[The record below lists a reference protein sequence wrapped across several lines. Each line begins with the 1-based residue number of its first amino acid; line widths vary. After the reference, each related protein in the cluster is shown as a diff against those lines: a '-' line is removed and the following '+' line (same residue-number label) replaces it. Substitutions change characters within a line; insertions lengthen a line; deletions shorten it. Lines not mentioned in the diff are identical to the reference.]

1 LICINEAGPGRDYA
15 VRKRG
20 ENMHL
25 QSGNDRNDT
34 SWHRFV
40 TRARTAISRWNEM
53 RRLDASEVEA
63 IARDLN
69 LSAYELNALA
79 QSVPTSLEPLKLRLA
94 YAGTSE
100 RELAARDRAVLRDL
114 QRVCSQCSAK
124 IRCAADLERGRRAS
138 PAKYCPNEQTL
149 RALACEAWEPP
160 SARVVSFPVARA

>member
-1 LICINEAGPGRDYA
+1 
-15 VRKRG
+15 
-20 ENMHL
+20 
-25 QSGNDRNDT
+25 
-34 SWHRFV
+34 
-40 TRARTAISRWNEM
+40 M

-69 LSAYELNALA
+69 LSADELNALA
-79 QSVPTSLEPLKLRLA
+79 QSVPTSLKPLKQRLA

-100 RELAARDRAVLRDL
+100 RELAASDCAVLRDL

-124 IRCAADLERGRRAS
+124 ARCAADLEQGRRAG

-160 SARVVSFPVARA
+160 SARLVSFPVARA